1 MNDNIEQNDNT
12 SLIKATL
19 PNEKNIIAIVGL
31 VFSILGVGIVGLILS
46 ILGLKKSK
54 KINDGKTIS
63 VIGIVVSVM
72 KLIFASIITVIVIL
86 GIKSVKHEVVDS
98 DQLCQVAYDCSNKGM
113 FTDDDVFHCYT
124 KDEYHQIHDVV
135 CNRSQLLERQI
146 VGDKKTTPTTT
157 TKLAE
162 DYETVLKRELDFNK
176 LIKDDRLNIKI
187 NEKNNNIRKEKIDKL
202 PDKIDKESEYT
213 YVINNNKHTIKEYL
227 YNAKEDIAYGDY
239 MYDVLVTID
248 GYAYKFDETR
258 FENYED
264 NDYLNIYIDSDYTEY
279 SEVLKDIAT
288 GKEYYM
294 LVYYYC
300 GASTHYQFVIIDDDG
315 NILITYED
323 GGEFYLDSDSWDE
336 DPPYLSK
343 KVIEYKDDKF
353 KFMIDSSYVS
363 YDINHNYKDHKSYGR
378 EVYGYIKN
386 GEIIFE
392 NGNLVEGHFTG
403 QE

>member
-1 MNDNIEQNDNT
+1 MNFDPNT
-12 SLIKATL
+12 GQPINNNYQQPVQQKQT
-19 PNEKNIIAIVGL
+19 NVIAIVA
-31 VFSILGVGIVGLILS
+31 LILS
-46 ILGLKKSK
+46 IIGFNLISLIMGIIGLKKSK
-54 KINDGKTIS
+54 ELNDGKGIAIAAIIISILQTIL
-63 VIGIVVSVM
+63 ITVSVAM
-72 KLIFASIITVIVIL
+72 FVLSVNTVVPEVKKTINITTKCSI
-86 GIKSVKHEVVDS
+86 
-98 DQLCQVAYDCSNKGM
+98 AYDCEMINKS
-113 FTDDDVFHCYT
+113 
-124 KDEYHQIHDVV
+124 EYSCKYKEETIICNWEYVNANQI
-135 CNRSQLLERQI
+135 
-146 VGDKKTTPTTT
+146 KTTTT

-162 DYETVLKRELDFNK
+162 DYETVLKRELDFNN
-176 LIKDDRLNIKI
+176 LIKDDKLNIKI
-187 NEKNNNIRKEKIDKL
+187 NGKNNNIRKEKIDKL

-213 YVINNNKHTIKEYL
+213 YVINNNKHTMKEYL
-227 YNAKEDIAYGDY
+227 YNSKEDLADGGY
-239 MYDVLVTID
+239 MYDALVTID
-248 GYAYKFDETR
+248 GYAYKFDKTR

-264 NDYLNIYIDSDYTEY
+264 NEYLNIYINSDYTEY
-279 SEVLKDIAT
+279 SEVLRDIAT

-315 NILITYED
+315 NILMTYED

-336 DPPYLSK
+336 DHPYLSK

-363 YDINHNYKDHKSYGR
+363 YDINNNYKDHKTYGR

-392 NGNLVEGHFTG
+392 NGNIVEGQFAG

>member
-1 MNDNIEQNDNT
+1 MNYDPNT
-12 SLIKATL
+12 GQPINNGFQQPVQQKQT
-19 PNEKNIIAIVGL
+19 NVIAIVA
-31 VFSILGVGIVGLILS
+31 LILS
-46 ILGLKKSK
+46 IIGFNLISLIMGIIGLKKSK
-54 KINDGKTIS
+54 ELNDGKGIAIAAIIISILQTIL
-63 VIGIVVSVM
+63 ITVSVAM
-72 KLIFASIITVIVIL
+72 FVLSVNTVGPEVKKTINITTKCSI
-86 GIKSVKHEVVDS
+86 
-98 DQLCQVAYDCSNKGM
+98 AYDCEMINKS
-113 FTDDDVFHCYT
+113 
-124 KDEYHQIHDVV
+124 EYSCKYKEETIICNWEYINANQI
-135 CNRSQLLERQI
+135 
-146 VGDKKTTPTTT
+146 KTTPT

-176 LIKDDRLNIKI
+176 LIKDDKLNIKI
-187 NEKNNNIRKEKIDKL
+187 NGKNNNIRKEKIDKL
-202 PDKIDKESEYT
+202 PDKIDNESEYT

-227 YNAKEDIAYGDY
+227 YNAKEDFADGGY

-248 GYAYKFDETR
+248 GYAYKFDKTR

-264 NDYLNIYIDSDYTEY
+264 NEYLNIYIDSNYTEY

-294 LVYYYC
+294 LVYYYR
-300 GASTHYQFVIIDDDG
+300 GGSTHYQFVIIDDDG
-315 NILITYED
+315 NILMTYED

-336 DPPYLSK
+336 DHPYLSK

-363 YDINHNYKDHKSYGR
+363 YDINNNYKDHKTYGR

-392 NGNLVEGHFTG
+392 NGNIVEGQFAG